1 MKKEYRICKN
11 YEFSSIIHKQNFVK
25 SSSFVCYIE
34 SKKETDKEITLSLL
48 QHKLEENESL
58 TLELEE
64 MVILSLSQ

>member
-34 SKKETDKEITLSLL
+34 SKKEEHNRIGISVSK
-48 QHKLEENESL
+48 KL
-58 TLELEE
+58 
-64 MVILSLSQ
+64 